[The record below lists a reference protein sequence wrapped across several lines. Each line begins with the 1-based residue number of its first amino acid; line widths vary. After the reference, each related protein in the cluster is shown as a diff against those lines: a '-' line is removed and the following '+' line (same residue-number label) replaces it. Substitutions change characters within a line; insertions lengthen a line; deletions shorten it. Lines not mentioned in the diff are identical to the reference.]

1 MLWKL
6 EPKNIRENCWG
17 LTHTTG
23 FVIMAESEKQARLI
37 AKHQVLASVTEYCA
51 STDDLWLDSLYVT
64 CELILPEGSSQ
75 VILSNQSNP

>member
-6 EPKNIRENCWG
+6 EPKNIRDNHWG

-23 FVIMAESEKQARLI
+23 FVIRAESEDQARLI
-37 AKHQVLASVTEYCA
+37 AKDQARSSVTGYYA
-51 STDDLWLDSLYVT
+51 STDNLWLDPLYVN
-64 CELILPEGSSQ
+64 CELIPLEGSSQ